1 MDDNDRGMKRGIIYR
16 YVSKIYGYKREID
29 KSRERW
35 NDGESM
41 HCGSMLNQY

>member
-1 MDDNDRGMKRGIIYR
+1 MIMIAEWNVEL

-29 KSRERW
+29 KTNRERW
-35 NDGESM
+35 NDGESV

>member
-1 MDDNDRGMKRGIIYR
+1 MIMIAEWNVEL

-35 NDGESM
+35 NDGESI

>member
-1 MDDNDRGMKRGIIYR
+1 MIAEWNVEL

>member
-1 MDDNDRGMKRGIIYR
+1 MIMIAEWNVEL

-41 HCGSMLNQY
+41 HCSSMLNQY